1 MSETLPPEIELFKED
16 NHPSIARNAA
26 VLSMASVF
34 SRALG
39 MVREIIIPHFFGAT
53 GLVSAYALAE
63 FVAKILY
70 DLLVGGMLSAAL
82 VPVLSDYRRP
92 EKRAQFAQVTSV
104 IFSAIAIL
112 AAVAVLIIE
121 VFAPQIV
128 FLIGGDLSPEYQ
140 TTAIHL
146 MRLTAPVVWVFSS
159 SGSLA
164 AILFARERFT
174 LVALGDALYNVG
186 VILIVPLFYKQLGI
200 DALAVGMILG
210 GLIQLSFRLP
220 DMRGSGLHFTLNF
233 RHPVLKRIWVLYLPI
248 LAAILVNIIQGGIDR
263 RLASGTGD
271 SSLAYM
277 RTATTLYQLPHGL
290 VAVAISMAALPSL
303 SRWAA
308 AKDWDAYKRTLATG
322 LRSVLVLV
330 IPATVALWV
339 LAEPTVR
346 LLAEHGKF
354 TATDTTWTYL
364 ALRYYLVGLIFA
376 SVDWPLNFAYYARG
390 DSKTPAIVGIL
401 AVGVYLL
408 FALTLLP
415 RLSFLGLAFADGMKQ
430 TAHALMM
437 IFLMYRWGG
446 RLGHGVWRTAKA
458 SAAAAAIMGVVL
470 YFSAGLLI
478 ARMGTAGLIP
488 RLTVVLVP
496 GMIGA
501 GLYYLILRWLKVSE
515 VALLGRIMGKLFM
528 RRV

>member
-1 MSETLPPEIELFKED
+1 MTETIPPELPEED
-16 NHPSIARNAA
+16 IHPSIARNAA
-26 VLSMASVF
+26 VLSAASIF

-39 MVREIIIPHFFGAT
+39 MVREIIIPHFYGAS

-92 EKRAQFAQVTSV
+92 EKRAEFARVISV

-112 AAVAVLIIE
+112 AAAVVLIVE

-146 MRLTAPVVWVFSS
+146 MRLTAPVIWVFSS
-159 SGSLA
+159 SGALA
-164 AILFARERFT
+164 AILFAREKFT
-174 LVALGDALYNVG
+174 LVALGDALYNMG
-186 VILIVPLFYKQLGI
+186 VIIIAPLFYKRLGI
-200 DALAVGMILG
+200 DALAVGMLLG
-210 GLIQLSFRLP
+210 GIIQLSFRLP
-220 DMRGSGLHFTLNF
+220 EMRGSGLRFTLNF
-233 RHPVLKRIWVLYLPI
+233 RHPALKRVWVLYLPI
-248 LAAILVNIIQGGIDR
+248 LAAVLVNIVQGGIDR

-308 AKDWDAYKRTLATG
+308 AKDWSAYKNTLAAG
-322 LRSVLVLV
+322 LRAVLVLV
-330 IPATVALWV
+330 IPAAVALWV

-354 TATDTTWTYL
+354 TPTDTYWTYL
-364 ALRYYLVGLIFA
+364 TLRYYLIGLIFA

-401 AVGVYLL
+401 AVGVYLI
-408 FALTLLP
+408 FALSLLP

-437 IFLMYRWGG
+437 IFLMHRWGG
-446 RLGHGVWRTAKA
+446 RLGHGVGRTALVAAGA
-458 SAAAAAIMGVVL
+458 SAIMGVIL
-470 YFSAGLLI
+470 YFSANVI
-478 ARMGTAGLIP
+478 MARMGTAGLVP
-488 RLTVVLVP
+488 RITVLLVP
-496 GMIGA
+496 GVIG
-501 GLYYLILRWLKVSE
+501 GLIYYLILRWMKVPE
-515 VALLGRIMGKLFM
+515 VSLLNRLLHKLIPA
-528 RRV
+528 R

>member
-1 MSETLPPEIELFKED
+1 MTETIPPELPEED
-16 NHPSIARNAA
+16 LHPSIARNAA
-26 VLSMASVF
+26 VLSLASIF
-34 SRALG
+34 SRVLG
-39 MVREIIIPHFFGAT
+39 MVREIIIPHFYGAT

-92 EKRAQFAQVTSV
+92 EKRAEFARVISV

-112 AAVAVLIIE
+112 AALVVLIVE
-121 VFAPQIV
+121 FFAPQIV

-140 TTAIHL
+140 EVAIRL
-146 MRLTAPVVWVFSS
+146 MRITAPVIWVFSA
-159 SGSLA
+159 SGGLA

-174 LVALGDALYNVG
+174 LAALGDALYNMG
-186 VILIVPLFYKQLGI
+186 VIIVVPLFHKQLGI
-200 DALAVGMILG
+200 EALAFGMLLG
-210 GLIQLSFRLP
+210 GTIQLAFRLP
-220 DMRGSGLHFTLNF
+220 DMRGSGLRFTIDF
-233 RHPVLKRIWVLYLPI
+233 RHSALKRVWALYLPI
-248 LAAILVNIIQGGIDR
+248 LAAILVNIVQGGIDR

-308 AKDWDAYKRTLATG
+308 AKDWGAYKHTLAAG
-322 LRSVLVLV
+322 LRAVLVLV
-330 IPATVALWV
+330 IPATVFLWV

-346 LLAEHGKF
+346 LLAEHGEF
-354 TATDTTWTYL
+354 TPADTHWTYL
-364 ALRYYLVGLIFA
+364 TLRYYLVGLIFA

-401 AVGVYLL
+401 AVGVYLV

-415 RLSFLGLAFADGMKQ
+415 YLSFLGLALADGMKQ
-430 TAHALMM
+430 MAHALMM
-437 IFLMYRWGG
+437 IFLLHRWGG
-446 RLGHGVWRTAKA
+446 RLGRGVGRTALAAAGA
-458 SAAAAAIMGVVL
+458 SAVMGVAL
-470 YFSAGLLI
+470 YFSAEAI
-478 ARMGTAGLIP
+478 MAQMGVAGLAP
-488 RLTVVLVP
+488 RLTTLAVP
-496 GMIGA
+496 GVIGGA
-501 GLYYLILRWLKVSE
+501 IYYLTLRWLRVPE
-515 VALLGRIMGKLFM
+515 VDLLHRMMGRALRLGR
-528 RRV
+528 

>member
-1 MSETLPPEIELFKED
+1 VTDNLAPELPAEEV
-16 NHPSIARNAA
+16 HPSIARNAA
-26 VLSMASVF
+26 VLSLASIF

-39 MVREIIIPHFFGAT
+39 MVREIIIPHFYGAT

-92 EKRAQFAQVTSV
+92 QKRTEFAQVASI
-104 IFSAIAIL
+104 IFTAISLL
-112 AAVAVLIIE
+112 AAAAVLIVE

-128 FLIGGDLSPEYQ
+128 ALIGGDLSPEYQ
-140 TTAIHL
+140 QVAIRL
-146 MRLTAPVVWVFSS
+146 MRITAPVIWVFSS
-159 SGSLA
+159 SGGLA
-164 AILFARERFT
+164 AILYARERFT
-174 LVALGDALYNVG
+174 MAALGDALYNLG
-186 VILIVPLFYKQLGI
+186 VIIVVPLFHKQLGI
-200 DALAVGMILG
+200 EALAFGMLLG
-210 GLIQLSFRLP
+210 GIIQLALRLP
-220 DMRGSGLHFTLNF
+220 DMRGVGLRLTTQL
-233 RHPVLKRIWVLYLPI
+233 RHPALRRVWKLYLPI
-248 LAAILVNIIQGGIDR
+248 LVAILVSMIQGGIDR

-308 AKDWDAYKRTLATG
+308 AQDWEEYKRTLAAG
-322 LRSVLVLV
+322 LRAVLVLV
-330 IPATVALWV
+330 LPATVFLWV

-346 LLAEHGKF
+346 LLAEHGEF
-354 TATDTTWTYL
+354 TPTDTHWTYL
-364 ALRYYLVGLIFA
+364 TLRYYLIGLVFA

-415 RLSFLGLAFADGMKQ
+415 HLSFLGLAFADGMKQ
-430 TAHALMM
+430 MAHALMM
-437 IFLMYRWGG
+437 IFLIYRWGG
-446 RLGHGVWRTAKA
+446 RLGHEVWRTALV
-458 SAAAAAIMGVVL
+458 AAAASAVMGVVL
-470 YFSAGLLI
+470 YFSAGTI
-478 ARMGTAGLIP
+478 MARMGVAGLIP
-488 RLTVVLVP
+488 RLTTLAVP
-496 GMIGA
+496 GILGSIV
-501 GLYYLILRWLKVSE
+501 YYLILRWLHVPE
-515 VALLGRIMGKLFM
+515 VALLHRLANKIIPK
-528 RRV
+528 

>member
-1 MSETLPPEIELFKED
+1 MTDTIPPELPEED
-16 NHPSIARNAA
+16 LHPSIARNAA
-26 VLSMASVF
+26 VLSLASII

-39 MVREIIIPHFFGAT
+39 MVREIIIPHFYGAT

-92 EKRAQFAQVTSV
+92 EKQAEFARVISV

-112 AAVAVLIIE
+112 AAAVVLIVE
-121 VFAPQIV
+121 FFAPQIV

-140 TTAIHL
+140 VVAIRL
-146 MRLTAPVVWVFSS
+146 MRITAPVIWVFSA
-159 SGSLA
+159 SGGLA

-174 LVALGDALYNVG
+174 MVALGDALYNLG
-186 VILIVPLFYKQLGI
+186 VIIVVPLFHKQLGI
-200 DALAVGMILG
+200 EALAVGMLLG
-210 GLIQLSFRLP
+210 GIIQLTFRLP
-220 DMRGSGLHFTLNF
+220 DMRGSGLRFTLNF
-233 RHPVLKRIWVLYLPI
+233 RHPALKRVWVLYLPI
-248 LAAILVNIIQGGIDR
+248 LVAVLVNIVQGGIDR

-308 AKDWDAYKRTLATG
+308 AKDWDAYKNTLAAG
-322 LRSVLVLV
+322 LRAVLVLV
-330 IPATVALWV
+330 VPATVFLWV

-346 LLAEHGKF
+346 LLAEHGEF
-354 TATDTTWTYL
+354 TPTDTHWTYL
-364 ALRYYLVGLIFA
+364 TLRYYLIGLVFA

-401 AVGVYLL
+401 AVGVYLV

-415 RLSFLGLAFADGMKQ
+415 YLSFLGLAFADGMKQ
-430 TAHALMM
+430 MAHALMM
-437 IFLMYRWGG
+437 IFLIYRWGG
-446 RLGHGVWRTAKA
+446 RLGHGVWRTAVVTAGA
-458 SAAAAAIMGVVL
+458 SAVMGVAL
-470 YFSAGLLI
+470 YFSAEAI
-478 ARMGTAGLIP
+478 MARMGVAGLIP
-488 RLTVVLVP
+488 RLTALAIP
-496 GMIGA
+496 GVIGGA
-501 GLYYLILRWLKVSE
+501 LYYLILRWLRVPE
-515 VALLGRIMGKLFM
+515 VDLLHRMM
-528 RRV
+528 RRLVPGRAG

>member
-1 MSETLPPEIELFKED
+1 MTETLPPELPEED
-16 NHPSIARNAA
+16 IHPSIARNAA
-26 VLSMASVF
+26 VLSAASIF

-39 MVREIIIPHFFGAT
+39 MVREIIIPHFYGAS

-92 EKRAQFAQVTSV
+92 QKRAEFARVISV

-112 AAVAVLIIE
+112 AAAVVLIVE

-146 MRLTAPVVWVFSS
+146 MRLTAPVIWVFSS
-159 SGSLA
+159 SGALA

-174 LVALGDALYNVG
+174 LVALGDALYNAG
-186 VILIVPLFYKQLGI
+186 VIIVVPLFYKRLGI
-200 DALAVGMILG
+200 DALAAGMLLG
-210 GLIQLSFRLP
+210 GIIQLSFRLP
-220 DMRGSGLHFTLNF
+220 EMRNSGLRFTLNF
-233 RHPVLKRIWVLYLPI
+233 RHPALRKVWTLYLPI
-248 LAAILVNIIQGGIDR
+248 LVAVLVNIVQGGIDR

-308 AKDWDAYKRTLATG
+308 AKDWDAYKNTLAAG
-322 LRSVLVLV
+322 LRAVLVLV
-330 IPATVALWV
+330 IPATVALWI

-354 TATDTTWTYL
+354 TPADTYWTYL
-364 ALRYYLVGLIFA
+364 TLRYYLIGLVFA

-415 RLSFLGLAFADGMKQ
+415 HLSFLGLAFADGMKQ
-430 TAHALMM
+430 MAHALMM
-437 IFLMYRWGG
+437 IFLLYRWGG
-446 RLGHGVWRTAKA
+446 RLGHGVWRTALAATGA
-458 SAAAAAIMGVVL
+458 SAVMGVIL
-470 YFSAGLLI
+470 YFSANAVM
-478 ARMGTAGLIP
+478 ARMGAAGLVP
-488 RLTVVLVP
+488 RITTLLAP
-496 GMIGA
+496 GTIG
-501 GLYYLILRWLKVSE
+501 GLIYYLILRWLKVPE
-515 VALLGRIMGKLFM
+515 VTLLNRLLHKLIPA
-528 RRV
+528 R

>member
-1 MSETLPPEIELFKED
+1 MTETIPPELPEED
-16 NHPSIARNAA
+16 FHPSIARNAA
-26 VLSMASVF
+26 VLSAASIF

-39 MVREIIIPHFFGAT
+39 MVREIIIPHFYGAS

-92 EKRAQFAQVTSV
+92 EKRAEFARVISV
-104 IFSAIAIL
+104 IFSSIAIL
-112 AAVAVLIIE
+112 AAAVVLIVE

-146 MRLTAPVVWVFSS
+146 MRLTAPVIWVFSS
-159 SGSLA
+159 SGALA
-164 AILFARERFT
+164 AILFAREKFT
-174 LVALGDALYNVG
+174 MVALGDALYNLG
-186 VILIVPLFYKQLGI
+186 VIIIVPLFHKQLGI
-200 DALAVGMILG
+200 DALAVGMLLG
-210 GLIQLSFRLP
+210 GIIQLTFRLP
-220 DMRGSGLHFTLNF
+220 DMRGSGLRFTLNF
-233 RHPVLKRIWVLYLPI
+233 RHPALKRVWVLYFPI
-248 LAAILVNIIQGGIDR
+248 LVAVLVNIVQGGIDR

-308 AKDWDAYKRTLATG
+308 AKDWVAYKSTLAAG
-322 LRSVLVLV
+322 LRAVLVLV
-330 IPATVALWV
+330 IPATVALWI

-354 TATDTTWTYL
+354 TPTDTYWTYL
-364 ALRYYLVGLIFA
+364 TLRYYLVGLVFA

-401 AVGVYLL
+401 AVGVYLI

-415 RLSFLGLAFADGMKQ
+415 HLSFLGLAFADGMKQ
-430 TAHALMM
+430 MAHALMM
-437 IFLMYRWGG
+437 IFLLYRWG
-446 RLGHGVWRTAKA
+446 
-458 SAAAAAIMGVVL
+458 
-470 YFSAGLLI
+470 
-478 ARMGTAGLIP
+478 
-488 RLTVVLVP
+488 
-496 GMIGA
+496 
-501 GLYYLILRWLKVSE
+501 
-515 VALLGRIMGKLFM
+515 
-528 RRV
+528 